1 MQATLELAMDLNCEI
16 ERRQHAGE
24 IVIRQT
30 ENKIADDVNSRCLDL
45 PDDRDNLRIV
55 EGLLRAVPDV
65 LAARFDAERE
75 PTDPGAAQ
83 FAQHLRLDR
92 VDACIGP
99 EIQVKAALDQ
109 PVAN

>member
-1 MQATLELAMDLNCEI
+1 M
-16 ERRQHAGE
+16 
-24 IVIRQT
+24 
-30 ENKIADDVNSRCLDL
+30 
-45 PDDRDNLRIV
+45 
-55 EGLLRAVPDV
+55 RAVPDV

-109 PVAN
+109 PVANCVYVPIVQHKHLVDDLEGADAVFVVEVEDLTRHRFG